1 MQSLCPQQEGIAY
14 TLRLS
19 PKVLS
24 HTFITMSDAHA
35 DLEAEVAGGVE
46 RTLVLARTWLRWD
59 GTPLVSEDEDRV
71 YTPHKCLRRYA
82 DHLVDHLAQI
92 EALTANATSLPDRWH
107 GSLVTLAADWSP
119 FTEADLREANERLT
133 RLAEIY
139 RLRLR
144 ALGPREWDRRRGEAW
159 TIREIVEHVAPAWYA
174 EQVGDL
180 STRAG

>member
-1 MQSLCPQQEGIAY
+1 
-14 TLRLS
+14 
-19 PKVLS
+19 V
-24 HTFITMSDAHA
+24 A
-35 DLEAEVAGGVE
+35 DEEPDPGQ
-46 RTLVLARTWLRWD
+46 TVLASVDRVLELAATWLAWD
-59 GTPLVSEDEDRV
+59 GKGRIAEGGDRI
-71 YTPHKCLRRYA
+71 YTPHKAIRRHT
-82 DHLVDHLAQI
+82 DHLIDHLAEVDDI
-92 EALTANATSLPDRWH
+92 LGGRASIPDAWH